1 MSNTSEKAKSN
12 ASQSLND
19 DLFDCTDSQADQ
31 DRSNDSQDSWK
42 VKLVILISML
52 IMPGKNI
59 KIKMYVFIY

>member
-19 DLFDCTDSQADQ
+19 ELFDCTDSQADQ
-31 DRSNDSQDSWK
+31 DRSNESQDSLK

-52 IMPGKNI
+52 IMPGKKKK
-59 KIKMYVFIY
+59 KI